1 MQWLIFY
8 FLILFMNVSMVSS
21 SASMKLLMWMGE
33 GVPVNLEGK
42 LWSL

>member
-21 SASMKLLMWMGE
+21 NASMKPLMWMGE